1 MEVHECFCT
10 SQINVISD
18 INVKYFYI
26 LINNQENWFDATDV
40 MVHKRKSIKSFSQ
53 IESSPPEVHG
63 IYKTILEENNKEAK
77 QAKRM

>member
-1 MEVHECFCT
+1 M
-10 SQINVISD
+10 QLILW
-18 INVKYFYI
+18 YI
-26 LINNQENWFDATDV
+26 KENQ
-40 MVHKRKSIKSFSQ
+40 SKSFSQ

>member
-1 MEVHECFCT
+1 
-10 SQINVISD
+10 
-18 INVKYFYI
+18 
-26 LINNQENWFDATDV
+26 